1 MNVSTI
7 NYMAVAAAAIA
18 FWALGALWYSPVLF
32 SKQWMKELG
41 FTGDPAKKPNM
52 VLIFGLSFLLMFFM
66 VLGIAFIL
74 SGYAPEKVTWVSGL
88 CLGTLSAV
96 CFTMTAIGINYLY
109 QMRSLTLWLIDA
121 VYMFLGLGIA
131 GIILGAWR

>member
-1 MNVSTI
+1 MDVSTI
-7 NYMAVAAAAIA
+7 NYLAVVVAAIA

-32 SKQWMKELG
+32 SKRWMKELG
-41 FTGDPAKKPNM
+41 FSNESAKKPNM
-52 VLIFGLSFLLMFFM
+52 VLIFGLSFLLMFIM

-74 SGYAPEKVTWVSGL
+74 SGYAKDRVSWVSGL

-121 VYMFLGLGIA
+121 IYMFLGLGIA